1 MFLEEFYNYNAK
13 GDKLIADNMYL
24 HTLTCWLFNN
34 DFQVYENLLD
44 YYEEKEEYA
53 VCEGIHRALAKIDDI
68 MHNRFNDADKIAE
81 TTQGKYGLIDIP
93 TVTGKLNVEEPE
105 MMLKEHMKRIE
116 RSGKQIDDRCLQNI
130 VDEIATLYYS
140 TIYKLENLL

>member
-13 GDKLIADNMYL
+13 GDKLIAENMYL

-44 YYEEKEEYA
+44 YYEEREEYA
-53 VCEGIHRALAKIDDI
+53 VCDGIHRALSKIDDI

-81 TTQGKYGLIDIP
+81 TENEIAYTHEEHMRVSSLIFEDI
-93 TVTGKLNVEEPE
+93 
-105 MMLKEHMKRIE
+105 LKEIYE
-116 RSGKQIDDRCLQNI
+116 KQI
-130 VDEIATLYYS
+130 S
-140 TIYKLENLL
+140 KYKENN